1 LQPAAFAFGLCELS
15 VNKILLLP
23 PVQQMKRAAPEVG
36 PVVAPHAGYG
46 VASSAPRLFPLASRV
61 LLCLCGAIFF
71 CPPWATAQSPEAT
84 SAQSAPAPALPDPPL
99 PDLPAAAPPLPPSP
113 LPTAAP
119 SPDPTAAPAPS
130 PSPSPIPVAVA
141 TPPPPPGPTPRNEP
155 VVILGSPI
163 QTPRTDYGPEGN
175 RKAAQL
181 RTQPPESFTFDRALL
196 RDVLYFLADAAGI
209 PFVSIPENAP
219 QALQLVTFRMTASP
233 FLALESLLKQNDLK
247 LAFESGVWVVK
258 QQFDFV
264 PLRDEREKAI
274 RQKQEE
280 NELVGVMYQLRYD
293 SADRVDFR
301 NELLKPQTAQS
312 QAVPEG
318 VTTPNLPLQN
328 SQMVFAQ
335 RIPRVVNDI
344 RAIVGLP
351 PLRIDEN
358 GNLIQDSQ
366 GGAILD
372 ADQRLLDIQR
382 EKEALQKAKEQEMS
396 KQFEKSVTTS
406 VGGQTTVAEGVPGSG
421 GGTAQQGMSLK
432 ESPGTESGGSVG
444 LFQPGS
450 IAPLYMP
457 PEKPQVIYNS
467 DQNFLW
473 VVATRKQ
480 HRWVA
485 EYLTKVDKPQT
496 LIAIEVKFLET
507 KKNPQTDIGINWQNT
522 FGTGL
527 TIGGQASIG
536 GENIGSFGYTNGFVN
551 QRRNNQQIG
560 FGQAEN
566 VIFTNSDGSIS
577 TVTKPGSPPFANS
590 IINDVTT
597 SAQIASGSIP
607 YSAVLSLDQFSVTLQ
622 AFMQDRDT
630 SVVQYPRVLTLN
642 NREVAITSSEN
653 TPLNIGTD
661 TAVSATGTAGTTV
674 GQLGYLPTGTQ
685 INILPKLVNANQ
697 IAMTVA
703 ITVSTIVGELPIN
716 LGTGVNLYPI
726 TSERVYNAALQVDS
740 GFTLAVGGLE
750 KVDDSNFEGGIPVL
764 KDIPGVGY
772 LFKNK
777 NKKRNK
783 VNLIIFITPYLI
795 GDPAK
800 TPGIAET
807 PKSIVP
813 LRPGLP
819 PEAPTFTPDGKLAG
833 GAAAAS
839 SAIAWLEFQLQ
850 YFRQV
855 NLEAMM
861 TADSVRKLRDVIGVA
876 RALVADLQPTAGL
889 PPYDPDTTAGGNA
902 LRAEELLAELN
913 RALAYAQDN
922 LM

>member
-1 LQPAAFAFGLCELS
+1 
-15 VNKILLLP
+15 
-23 PVQQMKRAAPEVG
+23 
-36 PVVAPHAGYG
+36 
-46 VASSAPRLFPLASRV
+46 
-61 LLCLCGAIFF
+61 
-71 CPPWATAQSPEAT
+71 
-84 SAQSAPAPALPDPPL
+84 
-99 PDLPAAAPPLPPSP
+99 
-113 LPTAAP
+113 
-119 SPDPTAAPAPS
+119 
-130 PSPSPIPVAVA
+130 
-141 TPPPPPGPTPRNEP
+141 
-155 VVILGSPI
+155 
-163 QTPRTDYGPEGN
+163 
-175 RKAAQL
+175 
-181 RTQPPESFTFDRALL
+181 
-196 RDVLYFLADAAGI
+196 
-209 PFVSIPENAP
+209 
-219 QALQLVTFRMTASP
+219 
-233 FLALESLLKQNDLK
+233 
-247 LAFESGVWVVK
+247 
-258 QQFDFV
+258 
-264 PLRDEREKAI
+264 
-274 RQKQEE
+274 
-280 NELVGVMYQLRYD
+280 MYQLRHD
-293 SADRVDFR
+293 SADKVDFR
-301 NELLKPQTAQS
+301 KELLRPQSAAS
-312 QAVPEG
+312 QVVPEG

-328 SQMVFAQ
+328 SQMVFAHK
-335 RIPRVVNDI
+335 IPRLVNDV

-351 PLRIDEN
+351 PLQIDGN
-358 GNLIQDSQ
+358 GNLVQDNQ

-372 ADQRLLDIQR
+372 ADAGIRAAQFDALQVQR
-382 EKEALQKAKEQEMS
+382 EKEALQKEKEQEMMKQYEERQTVGPGGTVIGS
-396 KQFEKSVTTS
+396 K
-406 VGGQTTVAEGVPGSG
+406 GVP
-421 GGTAQQGMSLK
+421 
-432 ESPGTESGGSVG
+432 TESGGLASSALSVNGEAASQMGGAAGSGG
-444 LFQPGS
+444 LSQPGT
-450 IAPLYMP
+450 IAPLYIP